1 MSKALDGGGGVSQ
14 TKFDVT
20 EANKFDSIQRTRMA
34 NSYVVWQSDSQ
45 SQGDFQTAVESKQD
59 DLWEFKVSGSN
70 ASTVT
75 RRYQMTRLQV
85 TGPDTSVTL
94 CARNYPVVATDATL
108 HTFIQFAYIPMIA
121 RNSADGS
128 NGVTYSIGVTGQ
140 RANLAAET
148 VALNITGSLT
158 ETTETFT
165 LTNGL
170 NYGNPNLQVP
180 NSTVPQSNWNID
192 RLDGTGPSKIN
203 ISQRSGDSQYP
214 YVISPDENYVIRGFT
229 LVISSFGGPMGS
241 TRIGFVFDNAIYY
254 IHEFSVARNNVF
266 PSVLLSA
273 YPLRFHSV
281 PIICV
286 KTDSTAKP
294 DILAANLVLVRASV
308 IAEGPLPMSRPSHAR
323 SFNTGTSAINSGING
338 VFNPLLAIGTA
349 NAVTVNG
356 MRVNH
361 SIAPQVL
368 TICNTGSTTVA
379 FRMVLNANLVGQI
392 FTDVDA
398 YKSCAGLSTSVT
410 LNTAVSPVI
419 IGTTVFGGFVSAG
432 AVMTYDLSE
441 TCGKRPIGKTAYLG
455 TNETYTLAAT
465 TADGSACGLLVDLHW
480 HEFH

>member
-20 EANKFDSIQRTRMA
+20 DANKFDPIQRTRMA

-45 SQGDFQTAVESKQD
+45 SQGDFVTAPESKQD
-59 DLWEFKVSGSN
+59 NIWEFKVSGSN
-70 ASTVT
+70 ALAVT
-75 RRYQMTRLQV
+75 RQYQITRLRV
-85 TGPDTSVTL
+85 VGPDTSITL
-94 CARNYPVVATDATL
+94 CARNYPVVTTDATL

-121 RNSADGS
+121 RNAYDGS
-128 NGVTYSIGVTGQ
+128 NGVTYTIGVTGK
-140 RANLAAET
+140 RANLATET
-148 VALNITGSLT
+148 VALNITGSIT
-158 ETTETFT
+158 DATETFT

-170 NYGNPNLQVP
+170 NYGNPTLVVP
-180 NSTVPQSNWNID
+180 NTTVPQSNWNID

-203 ISQRSGDSQYP
+203 ISQRSSDSQYP
-214 YVISPDENYVIRGFT
+214 YVFPPEDNYVIRGFT

-254 IHEFSVARNNVF
+254 MHEFSVARTNVF
-266 PSVLLSA
+266 PSVLLSS
-273 YPLRFHSV
+273 YPMRFHSV
-281 PIICV
+281 PIIRV
-286 KTDSTAKP
+286 TTDSTARQ
-294 DILAANLVLVRASV
+294 DVSLAVSLVLVRASI

-323 SFNTGTSAINSGING
+323 SFNTGTSAMNSGING

-349 NAVTVNG
+349 QNSVVG

-379 FRMVLNANLVGQI
+379 FRMVLNANLVGPI

-398 YKSCAGLSTSVT
+398 YKSVAGFSTSVT
-410 LNTAVSPVI
+410 LDTVVSPVI
-419 IGTTVFGGFVSAG
+419 IGTTVFGGFVAAG

-441 TCGKRPIGKTAYLG
+441 TCGKRPIGMTAYLE

-465 TADGSACGLLVDLHW
+465 TADGSACGLLIDLHW